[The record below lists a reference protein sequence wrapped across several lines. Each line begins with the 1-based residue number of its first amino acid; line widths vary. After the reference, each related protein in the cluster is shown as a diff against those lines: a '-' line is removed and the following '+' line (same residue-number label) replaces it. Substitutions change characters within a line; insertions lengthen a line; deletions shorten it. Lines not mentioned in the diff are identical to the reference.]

1 MKWKHEHRKRI
12 LAERGCIVAAVGA
25 CLGREAI
32 RDEAE
37 PDRCI
42 FARAWLSTYRGDRS
56 AACRD
61 NYLETNPMARK
72 STTRK
77 KPASRKKAPA
87 RKKAARRKTAGSSAA
102 VRYKATPASMSDKDQ
117 LISVIQAG
125 TGSTKKAAQATL
137 KAILGTITASLK
149 RNKKVQLVGFGA
161 FDVVNRRARM
171 GRNPATGEKIRI
183 KASKRVRF
191 RAGTE
196 LKGSI

>member
-1 MKWKHEHRKRI
+1 
-12 LAERGCIVAAVGA
+12 
-25 CLGREAI
+25 
-32 RDEAE
+32 
-37 PDRCI
+37 
-42 FARAWLSTYRGDRS
+42 
-56 AACRD
+56 
-61 NYLETNPMARK
+61 MARK

-87 RKKAARRKTAGSSAA
+87 RKKTARRKTARSSAA
-102 VRYKATPASMSDKDQ
+102 VRYKATPASMSDKEK
-117 LISVIQAG
+117 LVSVIQAG
-125 TGSTKKAAQATL
+125 TGSTKKAAQETL
-137 KAILGTITASLK
+137 KAILGTVAVSLK
-149 RNKKVQLVGFGA
+149 RNKKVQLVGFGS